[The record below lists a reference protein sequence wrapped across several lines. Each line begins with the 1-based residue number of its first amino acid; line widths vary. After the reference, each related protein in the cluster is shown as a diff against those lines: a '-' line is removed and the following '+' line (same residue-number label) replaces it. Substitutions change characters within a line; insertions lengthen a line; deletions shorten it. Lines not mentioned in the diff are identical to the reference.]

1 MIYPWQTEQWQQLL
15 RCLRDERLPHAVLLS
30 GPSATG
36 KLKFCLACIWRIN
49 CVQPTQDNHACGV
62 CNNCRLLKAGTHPDI
77 RMINVD
83 EEVDQIKVD
92 VIRELNQFISLSRRQ
107 GLYKIVCINRADYMN
122 VNAANALLKT
132 LEEPPL
138 NSVLFLVSSRMD
150 TLPATIKSR
159 CQIWR
164 FGLPDER
171 QALNW
176 LQQQASN
183 PDWKDVLAISG
194 NRPLLA
200 LKLHSTNLGKS
211 RTRFYGYLNRLMS
224 GGEGVTK
231 LSAKL
236 QDEELGHLVA
246 WQQSW
251 CTDLLRCYYKKNSVT
266 LENPDIHSNLLNLVS
281 QIDLQSLFRYLDR
294 LTELSRFSDAPLNKR
309 LFIEDMLI
317 RCQEILRQPAC

>member
-1 MIYPWQTEQWQQLL
+1 MIYPWQTEQWQQFL
-15 RCLRDERLPHAVLLS
+15 RYLRDERLPHAVLLS

-36 KLKFCLACIWRIN
+36 KLKFCLACIRRIN
-49 CVQPTQDNHACGV
+49 CIQPTQDNHACGV
-62 CNNCRLLKAGTHPDI
+62 CNNCHLLKAGTHPDV

-92 VIRELNQFISLSRRQ
+92 VIRELNQFMVLSRRQ
-107 GLYKIVCINRADYMN
+107 GLYRIVCINRADCMN

-138 NSVLFLVSSRMD
+138 NSVLFLISDHMD
-150 TLPATIKSR
+150 ALPVTIKSR
-159 CQIWR
+159 CQIWK
-164 FGLPDER
+164 FGLPNER

-176 LQQQASN
+176 LQQQVDN
-183 PDWKDVLAISG
+183 PDWKGVLAISG

-200 LKLHSTNLGKS
+200 LELHSTNLGKS
-211 RTRFYGYLNRLMS
+211 RTKFYGYLNHLMS
-224 GGEGVTK
+224 GSEGVTK
-231 LSAKL
+231 ISAKL
-236 QDEELGHLVA
+236 QDEELDHLIA

-251 CTDLLRCYYKKNSVT
+251 CTDLVRCYYKKNSVT
-266 LENPDIHSNLLNLVS
+266 LENPDIHSSLLSLVS

-317 RCQEILRQPAC
+317 RCREILRQPAY